1 MWLPELAQLAGTKHF
16 KPLIDKGY
24 VVIEDREFLRLSSAI
39 MSRDQPK
46 TLTSSQKQAL
56 EAIQTLK
63 GGESALLHGV
73 TGSGNSSG

>member
-1 MWLPELAQLAGTKHF
+1 
-16 KPLIDKGY
+16 
-24 VVIEDREFLRLSSAI
+24 VIEDREFLRLSSAI

-63 GGESALLHGV
+63 GVKA
-73 TGSGNSSG
+73 SSYTE